1 MKNLDIDSRNIALDD
16 YIGRQVKIEYT
27 GGIHKGRVQG
37 RTHTVTVAY
46 TSLSKKLQAIHRLGG
61 KIINVSIPKLQ
72 VNLAEVDIKN
82 IDIDDEIALI
92 PEGISEIVPTHGQ
105 PLELEVAVEI
115 IAQVDQDDSI
125 SPEEA
130 VIITEGIIE
139 SVPEIINQESSKIT
153 DQIESV
159 DLTIITE
166 NVSEKLEV
174 ISKSEVIAAQ
184 VLEIAPQKVVTIPEN
199 ITVLEEVTI
208 VTPEKSKSSQAITP
222 KSKSRKSS
230 TSTKTKQ
237 GFNTKDDKTQTQ
249 ELKSISDVVDPPHKV
264 EELKPEQLPKL
275 VSESVVDK
283 AEKVEQVD
291 KSIELELSSIPE
303 AISEIISEQLEI
315 VEPVAEIIVQE
326 ISEAI
331 AEIEKVIPETNLKSK
346 SSSPKK
352 SAAKTKKSKAAK
364 IADEILQVTEETVV
378 EANIDLPISKIAEV
392 ISDATLSINP
402 IEALLVE
409 TSKATESII
418 LEIANEEIATSTPES
433 SSIPESLA
441 KSKKSKS
448 ASKSANGFNKSKGDR

>member
-1 MKNLDIDSRNIALDD
+1 MKNLDIDSQNIALDD
-16 YIGRQVKIEYT
+16 YIGRQVKIKYT

-105 PLELEVAVEI
+105 PLELEVAAEI

-125 SPEEA
+125 SPEVA

-264 EELKPEQLPKL
+264 KELKPEQLPKL

-291 KSIELELSSIPE
+291 KSIELELSSIP
-303 AISEIISEQLEI
+303 EIISEQLEI

-392 ISDATLSINP
+392 ISEATLSINP
-402 IEALLVE
+402 IEALLVS
-409 TSKATESII
+409 TSKASESII